1 MHTFTN
7 DNVLNYPFPT
17 SHGEIFLQYGDN
29 TKCLYNFMFT
39 IIKVLDAKK
48 THLKCV
54 ISYEQSLYF
63 SYSASDLDGSV
74 TVPSPHILSM
84 ASY

>member
-1 MHTFTN
+1 
-7 DNVLNYPFPT
+7 
-17 SHGEIFLQYGDN
+17 
-29 TKCLYNFMFT
+29 MFT

-48 THLKCV
+48 THLKYV